1 VLHLGALA
9 MKPISDAL
17 ELLTAQHEQIE
28 DLYEQVRQ
36 IGDEAAFVELVDKL
50 TTHLALE
57 QELFYPTMRLKVS
70 SDVMTELHAEHAA
83 IRQVLSDLT
92 FLNTRDDGFRTKLTE
107 LGSLLY
113 GHSAWQEDELFTKAA
128 ETMSNDELA
137 GLCVSIYNF
146 DAPAIAA

>member
-1 VLHLGALA
+1 

-50 TTHLALE
+50 TTHLAIE
-57 QELFYPTMRLKVS
+57 QELFYPMMRLKMS
-70 SDVMTELHAEHAA
+70 LAVMSELLAEHAA
-83 IRQVLSDLT
+83 MRKALSELT
-92 FLNTRDDGFRTKLTE
+92 FLNTRDADFRSKLLQ
-107 LGSLLY
+107 LGALLY
-113 GHSAWQEDELFTKAA
+113 GHSAWQEDELFTRAA

-137 GLCVSIYNF
+137 GLCVLFYNF